1 MNLQE
6 NIRRILREETEVPL
20 FIKRRFNH
28 KDLDQLINDV
38 EDAILRYGDD
48 KHIDDLIYDEVR
60 GFITEFVDYEDW
72 YNMNDDKYWDTWLKY
87 ETPLVN
93 YVKTKLKL

>member
-6 NIRRILREETEVPL
+6 SIRRILREETEVPL
-20 FIKRRFNH
+20 FIKRRFSH
-28 KDLDQLINDV
+28 KDLDQLINNV

-48 KHIDDLIYDEVR
+48 YHTDDLIYDEVR
-60 GFITEFVDYEDW
+60 GFINEFVDYEDW
-72 YNMNDDKYWDTWLKY
+72 YTMNDDKYWDTWLKY